1 MKIKSILLSMSM
13 ATSALAMAQ
22 QPIYLDR
29 TKPIEE
35 RVEDALSRMTLE
47 EKVKL
52 CHAQGK
58 FSSAGVPRLGI
69 PEIWMS
75 DGPHGVRAEV
85 NWNDW
90 GYSEWKNDSITA
102 FPALTALAA
111 TWNPK
116 MSAIYGKNVGEEARY
131 REKDILLGPGVNI
144 YRTPL
149 NGRNF
154 EYMGEDPYLAGE
166 MVVPYVKEL
175 QKNGVAACVKHFAL
189 NNQEKWRGNINVI
202 LSDRAL
208 YEIYLPAFKKA
219 VQEGGAWSI
228 MGAYNQV
235 WNQHCC
241 HNDRLLNKILR
252 DEWGFDGVVVTDWG
266 GAHDTKESALNGL
279 DIEMGSFT
287 NGLTSESDF
296 TFDDYYLGKPY
307 LNMIKRGEVPE
318 KTVDDKARNVL
329 RLIFRTAMNTEKPF
343 GRGASPEH
351 YAAAKEIGDEA
362 IVLLK
367 NNGILPLDPAKYR
380 NILVVGENAVRPL
393 NRGGGS
399 SELKVKDMFSPLE
412 AIRTVFGNG
421 VKYAEGYRSG
431 RPMYGN
437 EDIIPQNIL
446 DSLRNQAV
454 EMAKGMDAVI
464 YIGGLNKNAFQDCEA
479 SDRHDYNLPW
489 GQDRIIEELVAA
501 NPNLVVANIS
511 GNAYAMP
518 WVDKVPAVVQSW
530 YLGTMVGP
538 SMADVLSG
546 KVNPSGK
553 LPFSFQKRLEDNG
566 AHAYGVR
573 SYPGVETKAGGNAA
587 ADLAG
592 ADVNVGKNPEQ
603 EYLEDIFVGY
613 RWHDTKKIPALF
625 PFGYGLSYTTFKYG
639 KPVLSA
645 SEMSAEGEL
654 TVTVPVTNT
663 GSVAGKEVVQ
673 LYISDEKSS
682 LPRPLK
688 ELKGFEKVNLA
699 PGQTRN
705 VTFTVTPEALKFFD
719 DKAHQWVAE
728 PGKFKLLIGSSS
740 TDIRAK
746 SQFELK

>member
-1 MKIKSILLSMSM
+1 
-13 ATSALAMAQ
+13 
-22 QPIYLDR
+22 
-29 TKPIEE
+29 
-35 RVEDALSRMTLE
+35 
-47 EKVKL
+47 
-52 CHAQGK
+52 
-58 FSSAGVPRLGI
+58 
-69 PEIWMS
+69 
-75 DGPHGVRAEV
+75 
-85 NWNDW
+85 
-90 GYSEWKNDSITA
+90 
-102 FPALTALAA
+102 
-111 TWNPK
+111 
-116 MSAIYGKNVGEEARY
+116 
-131 REKDILLGPGVNI
+131 
-144 YRTPL
+144 
-149 NGRNF
+149 
-154 EYMGEDPYLAGE
+154 
-166 MVVPYVKEL
+166 
-175 QKNGVAACVKHFAL
+175 
-189 NNQEKWRGNINVI
+189 
-202 LSDRAL
+202 
-208 YEIYLPAFKKA
+208 
-219 VQEGGAWSI
+219 
-228 MGAYNQV
+228 
-235 WNQHCC
+235 
-241 HNDRLLNKILR
+241 
-252 DEWGFDGVVVTDWG
+252 
-266 GAHDTKESALNGL
+266 
-279 DIEMGSFT
+279 
-287 NGLTSESDF
+287 
-296 TFDDYYLGKPY
+296 
-307 LNMIKRGEVPE
+307 
-318 KTVDDKARNVL
+318 
-329 RLIFRTAMNTEKPF
+329 
-343 GRGASPEH
+343 
-351 YAAAKEIGDEA
+351 
-362 IVLLK
+362 
-367 NNGILPLDPAKYR
+367 
-380 NILVVGENAVRPL
+380 
-393 NRGGGS
+393 
-399 SELKVKDMFSPLE
+399 
-412 AIRTVFGNG
+412 
-421 VKYAEGYRSG
+421 
-431 RPMYGN
+431 
-437 EDIIPQNIL
+437 
-446 DSLRNQAV
+446 
-454 EMAKGMDAVI
+454 MAKGMDAVI

-645 SEMSAEGEL
+645 SEMSADGEL

-705 VTFTVTPEALKFFD
+705 VAFTVTPEALKFFD